1 MRARGRGHRPAAGR
15 GRAADPPPV
24 NVNAGQRRTRLLQ
37 LLAAVVVLGAGVG
50 VGLTRARLAHLP
62 PLLAWDGPDATSS
75 TRETEARLLE
85 AVQRAPT
92 DARAQIDL
100 GQFYLDDARPFEAL
114 WAARDAQR
122 LDPKALKPRL
132 LQARAMGAG
141 QLYLPALALLQAA
154 VRDYPNDADAAQQL
168 ADLQLS
174 LARPAEAAA
183 TLQALAA
190 RQPLPGDALLLYGHA
205 LEASGQDAAA
215 LQQYNRFQEAEPKS
229 EQAYLTIGKLLLKLG
244 KLTDAQHAFMATEIL
259 NPRNAE
265 ARYYQG
271 LIELKQGPSHEAAAR
286 QKFVE
291 AVGYNEQFA
300 PAHLQIGLDYERH
313 HDWDRALSVLSRA
326 FQLDPDN
333 AEAVLQL
340 SRVRRAMGDPEGATY
355 YQGVYYDAADARPKA
370 TAQYQ
375 DLAASGVDPRGPIL
389 ASNGYIKMDYKE
401 KAAEAARQGLARH
414 PDDTELAERLIALD
428 LLTGNLSEVEKMC
441 RDWMRRDPASL
452 RPVYLLGRARLTVH
466 DRKGAMR
473 LFERA
478 TRAEPKN
485 AEYQFSIGSVY
496 ADQPSPSNW
505 ELAARYYGQAALL
518 QSDDARYRLNLG
530 IALQKIGNLEGAR
543 RQFLRAMDLDVNQS
557 APLNDIVQ
565 VARGLKQYDQVDFW
579 GPLVRDV
586 EERLREE
593 LPDWKRVW
601 DSPQDVSGYLPLAQ
615 FLERT
620 GELRKAGN
628 ILSQAV
634 ALQPNLAPARRE
646 LQTVQRTLDV
656 QS

>member
-24 NVNAGQRRTRLLQ
+24 NVNAGPRRTRLLQ

-75 TRETEARLLE
+75 TRETETRLLE
-85 AVQRAPT
+85 AVRRAPA
-92 DARAQIDL
+92 DAGAQLDL
-100 GQFYLDDARPFEAL
+100 GQFYLDDARSFEAL

-132 LQARAMGAG
+132 LQARAMMAG

-205 LEASGQDAAA
+205 LEASGQDASA

-229 EQAYLTIGKLLLKLG
+229 EQAYLTIGKLLSKLG

-340 SRVRRAMGDPEGATY
+340 SRVRRAMGDPDEATY
-355 YQGVYYDAADARPKA
+355 YQGVYYDATDARPKA

-375 DLAASGVDPRGPIL
+375 ELAASGVDPRGPIL
-389 ASNGYIKMDYKE
+389 ASNGYIKMDHKE

-466 DRKGAMR
+466 DRKGATR

-478 TRAEPKN
+478 ARAEPKN

-530 IALQKIGNLEGAR
+530 IALQKIGSLEGAR

-620 GELRKAGN
+620 GELRKARN
-628 ILSQAV
+628 ILEQAV
-634 ALQPNLAPARRE
+634 ALRPDLAPARRE